1 MKNELLDSFSDIFA
15 NLIEPREDVLLERE
29 MSPIY
34 LPFID
39 GIDTSIR
46 FDYGIRYKWGES
58 DVMLCFKFLSSDE
71 PVSRD
76 TCKWWVW
83 ETMQLDSNI
92 YVCIVSERG
101 YSSEALSYVYHK
113 RVDLGGRLLLAK
125 YSGESSGAFIV
136 NRQWSDYVDKHGR
149 TGVLTDYGKCL
160 GVAINQGEELYN
172 PVGILLRLGIPVKEK
187 YIFRCDPIRK
197 EELERRTS
205 SILNGLG
212 ITRSDFLE
220 QDILAKIIDRE
231 GLHLERE
238 EMSEEFFARYDY
250 HRHAI
255 IMNSRYST
263 SEPRYRFTLAH
274 ELGHYYLHKSL
285 LERYDMR
292 IFESLDTIQVTG
304 GSIDDYRRLELQANQ
319 FASCLLMPYKMFI
332 EYADKVIA
340 ELGIRKSYIHDDN
353 QYSPS
358 EGNFNRRLA
367 DTFVTRM
374 AEKYHVS
381 KEAARYRLMV
391 LDKLHVDEQVKM
403 IKEYI

>member
-34 LPFID
+34 LPLAD
-39 GIDTSIR
+39 GIEAR
-46 FDYGIRYKWGES
+46 VHFDYVIRYKWDES
-58 DVMLCFKFLSSDE
+58 DGMLCFKFLSSDE
-71 PVSRD
+71 SVSRD
-76 TCKWWVW
+76 TCQWWVW
-83 ETMQLDSNI
+83 ETQHIDTSI
-92 YVCIVSERG
+92 YVCLVSERG
-101 YSSEALSYVYHK
+101 FTREALSYVYSK

-125 YSGESSGAFIV
+125 YTGESSGAFIV

-149 TGVLTDYGKCL
+149 TGVLTDYGKCP
-160 GVAINQGEELYN
+160 GVAISQGEELYN

-197 EELERRTS
+197 ADIESLMS

-212 ITRSDFLE
+212 ISRSDFLE
-220 QDILAKIIDRE
+220 LDVLSLLLNRA
-231 GLHLERE
+231 GLRVERE
-238 EMSEEFFARYDY
+238 EMSDEFFARYEY
-250 HRHAI
+250 HRDAI
-255 IMNSRYST
+255 VMNSKYSVRDA
-263 SEPRYRFTLAH
+263 RYRFTLAH

-285 LERYDMR
+285 LERYEMR
-292 IFESLDTIQVTG
+292 IYESQDTMQVTG
-304 GSIDDYRRLELQANQ
+304 GLMDDYRRMELQANQ
-319 FASCLLMPYKMFI
+319 FAACLLMPKKMFI
-332 EYADKVIA
+332 EHADKVIS
-340 ELGIRKSYIHDDN
+340 ELGIRKGYIHDDN

-381 KEAARYRLMV
+381 KEAARYRLQV